1 MTSSAIL
8 MYPKGVI
15 RTKAMALFTPR
26 NQLRNMQQAAAARAL
41 INPDEAHHNLV
52 QSIAAGLLLGS
63 PVTVVPDESPLF
75 EDDCLF

>member
-1 MTSSAIL
+1 

-52 QSIAAGLLLGS
+52 QSVAASLLLGS
-63 PVTVVPDESPLF
+63 PVTVVDDESIPLF
-75 EDDCLF
+75 EDDDDGLFW

>member
-1 MTSSAIL
+1 
-8 MYPKGVI
+8 
-15 RTKAMALFTPR
+15 
-26 NQLRNMQQAAAARAL
+26 MQQAAAARAL